1 MLKRIQLHY
10 EASNAAYAKYRNS
23 IGISD
28 LNLARF
34 ATYFLHFFS
43 FYLKLIFGYVKL
55 KHSFCILISNQKFGT
70 IGCFSACWYYPLPFI
85 VLGKKYIFWVAST
98 LLKPDLP
105 KTQFRVN
112 SSYKAVSYRKLY
124 PLTSVIYITSMPN
137 DTLNNFA

>member
-23 IGISD
+23 IGISN

-55 KHSFCILISNQKFGT
+55 KHSFCILISNQKFQT
-70 IGCFSACWYYPLPFI
+70 IGCYSACWQYPLSFI
-85 VLGKKYIFWVAST
+85 ALGKKCIFWVAST

-105 KTQFRVN
+105 KP
-112 SSYKAVSYRKLY
+112 SSQSIPHIRQILYSREYQLVSDFQIAYQ
-124 PLTSVIYITSMPN
+124 
-137 DTLNNFA
+137 DDF